1 MQRLLL
7 FGIQFTRD
15 KERRAF
21 GAGVHAMPAHQRENV
36 LPRQRKAATRR
47 TFLIAVAALAI
58 VEFSL
63 IWSSS
68 RTSGVSGYIPP
79 TIIVAGTAE
88 DTGSVPG
95 ISVADGE
102 PAYIELKV
110 VDIQADSIAEMQ
122 AAKDGSVLP
131 EEGDTLTFIR
141 SDYTERTYGPEPEI
155 GDEVEAEALFCK
167 KDAVIDGEHR
177 TAYSLWHIETYDW
190 LIEAGQR
197 FRYPGVP

>member
-1 MQRLLL
+1 M
-7 FGIQFTRD
+7 
-15 KERRAF
+15 
-21 GAGVHAMPAHQRENV
+21 
-36 LPRQRKAATRR
+36 
-47 TFLIAVAALAI
+47 AALAI

-88 DTGSVPG
+88 DTGSVPS

>member
-1 MQRLLL
+1 M
-7 FGIQFTRD
+7 
-15 KERRAF
+15 KRAF
-21 GAGVHAMPAHQRENV
+21 LV
-36 LPRQRKAATRR
+36 AAA
-47 TFLIAVAALAI
+47 AVVALAI
-58 VEFSL
+58 AELAL
-63 IWSSS
+63 IWSSF
-68 RTSGVSGYIPP
+68 RASGISNYVPP
-79 TIIVAGTAE
+79 TIIVAGTVE
-88 DTGSVPG
+88 DAGSVPG
-95 ISVADGE
+95 ISVEDGE

-190 LIEAGQR
+190 LIETGQR
-197 FRYPGVP
+197 SSYPEIPRPSQKQSDELY